1 MCKIVLFCWN
11 LLPEPDEPAVDV
23 VAVEEV
29 VVVAVVLEV
38 GGGGILRPLM
48 GRQPWSRGKPL
59 LGRQPQLFGGKG
71 PWVGLKGL
79 VSWRMKGSPFSLS
92 ATLQTDG
99 PLALTPPGPEPSR
112 TIGVPGGI

>member
-1 MCKIVLFCWN
+1 MLFCWN

-29 VVVAVVLEV
+29 VAVAAVLEV
-38 GGGGILRPLM
+38 GGGGILSPLM
-48 GRQPWSRGKPL
+48 GRHPWSRGKPL
-59 LGRQPQLFGGKG
+59 LGMQPQLDGGKG

-92 ATLQTDG
+92 ATLQVDG